1 MYDNNMPI
9 ELEEQHIYCEKLNS
23 ISSFND
29 KILFKKHTHTINH
42 IDLKKNL
49 LMTSGDDDLIII
61 VDLKNYKYI
70 LTFYDIINGT
80 KYSTFLE
87 PLSTKIIYYGYKS
100 FKLYIYDY
108 QKDSILFVVN
118 LLREKLTHFE
128 YNNKSNI
135 IITTQNN
142 NNIVWQL
149 QDKKINPE
157 YNIKNSY
164 YAVINDNKQHI
175 ISCAK
180 TYNNNNISKINTILS
195 IYKYDFNRSIIIV
208 KERDLNLEIGYDVKL
223 MDIFKNIERYY
234 LILMS
239 DYTIEIIDL
248 ENNDIIINNIN
259 LIKDKNLKFTCFE
272 PVFTK
277 EIIIGYNNGD
287 VEVVNPLKNEKYI
300 KEEIENKYKVD
311 IKIRKIIND
320 IKNDV
325 IKHETSVVQ
334 IKMSDYYPLY
344 VSIADEMII
353 YQLKNL
359 YI

>member
-1 MYDNNMPI
+1 MFDISFPI
-9 ELEEQHIYCEKLNS
+9 ELEEQRIPCDKLNT

-29 KILFKKHTHTINH
+29 KILFKKHTHRINH
-42 IDLKKNL
+42 IDLKKYL

-61 VDLKNYKYI
+61 VDLNNYKYI
-70 LTFYDIINGT
+70 QNYYDIINGT
-80 KYSTFLE
+80 KYSKFLE

-108 QKDSILFVVN
+108 ERDEILIVVN
-118 LLREKLTHFE
+118 LLRENLTHFE

-135 IITTQNN
+135 IITTQKN

-149 QDKKINPE
+149 QEKKLNPE

-164 YAVINDNKQHI
+164 YAIINDNKQHI

-180 TYNNNNISKINTILS
+180 TYNNYNISKINTILS
-195 IYKYDFNRSIIIV
+195 IYKYDINRSLIIA
-208 KERDLNLEIGYDVKL
+208 KERDINMEIGYDIKL
-223 MDIFKNIERYY
+223 MDFFKNYERYY

-239 DYTIEIIDL
+239 DYSIEIIDL
-248 ENNDIIINNIN
+248 ENNDILIANIN
-259 LIKDKNLKFTCFE
+259 LIKDKDLKFTCFE
-272 PVFTK
+272 PVFTR
-277 EIIIGYNNGD
+277 EIIVGYNNGD
-287 VEVVNPLKNEKYI
+287 VELLNPLKNEKNI
-300 KEEIENKYKVD
+300 KQEIANKYNEN
-311 IKIRKIIND
+311 IKIQKIIND
-320 IKNDV
+320 IKNDE
-325 IKHETSVVQ
+325 IKHETSVTQ

-353 YQLKNL
+353 YQLKKI